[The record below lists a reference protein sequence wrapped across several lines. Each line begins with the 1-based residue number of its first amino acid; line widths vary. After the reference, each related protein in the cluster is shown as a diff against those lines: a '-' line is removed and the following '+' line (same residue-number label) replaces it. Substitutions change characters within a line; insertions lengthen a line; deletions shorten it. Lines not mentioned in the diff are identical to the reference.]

1 MTEPPTIPS
10 VHELDAAAT
19 GPGPQP
25 PAAGA
30 PAGEDSVRPLYAVA
44 VTVAVTFS
52 VVAALILQ
60 TSPTLS
66 PNDTSRWNAVWAMLE
81 TGRCSW
87 VGNGPWWTID
97 RCTYDPADTK
107 EQILRA
113 RWYSSKPYFMQVLL
127 AGVAW
132 PICRLAHLDVKEH
145 LNIVGR
151 AVLILFNAVPLAIFL
166 AFFGRWLV
174 RLRTG
179 GFAFAYSLI
188 AAAAGTYL
196 TAYCITLNNH
206 VPAAICAFFSLYAL
220 FGISTRGAEAS
231 WGWFAM
237 AGFFGGMAAAF
248 DAPATAIFGLGFA
261 YVVLLFV
268 RQRRSTSRNAW
279 APAAFVPAA
288 LVPVCGYFLSNYLC
302 TGQWLS
308 FQWRFPQHY
317 DPYWRN
323 PTGLDALHEPKGFYL
338 LQQTFGHHGFFSL
351 TPIFLVSLVGFV
363 RNLRDRQLGL
373 RPIAALSA
381 LSSLAVFAF
390 VTWKTHNYGGTCQGS
405 RWLFWLIPMWLIMLP
420 AGVEW
425 IARRPLGRWVAVLLL
440 AVSAFSMAYASR
452 MPWSRSWLH
461 ELYAAAGIINY

>member
-1 MTEPPTIPS
+1 MTELPTIPP
-10 VHELDAAAT
+10 VHELDDAAS
-19 GPGPQP
+19 GPGPQR

-30 PAGEDSVRPLYAVA
+30 PASDDSVRPLYAVA
-44 VTVAVTFS
+44 VTVAVTFA

-66 PNDTSRWNAVWAMLE
+66 PNDTSRWNAVWAMVE

-87 VGNGPWWTID
+87 IGNGPWWTID
-97 RCTYDPADTK
+97 RCTYDPIGTR
-107 EQILRA
+107 EQILHA

-127 AGVAW
+127 AGIAW
-132 PICRLAHLDVKEH
+132 PICRLAHLDLKEH

-151 AVLILFNAVPLAIFL
+151 AVLILFNAVPLALFL
-166 AFFGRWLV
+166 AFFGRWLI

-179 GFAFAYSLI
+179 GFAFACSLI

-237 AGFFGGMAAAF
+237 AGFFAGMAAAF
-248 DAPATAIFGLGFA
+248 DAPAAAILGLGFVYA
-261 YVVLLFV
+261 AWLFV
-268 RQRRSTSRNAW
+268 RQRRSTGRNEW
-279 APAAFVPAA
+279 ATAAFVPAA
-288 LVPVCGYFLSNYLC
+288 FVPVCGYFLANYLC

-317 DPYWRN
+317 DPYWN
-323 PTGLDALHEPKGFYL
+323 KPVGLDALNEPKGLYL
-338 LQQTFGHHGFFSL
+338 FHQTFGHHGFFTL
-351 TPIFLVSLVGFV
+351 TPIFLVSVVGFV
-363 RNLRDRQLGL
+363 RNLRDRQRGL
-373 RPIAALSA
+373 RPIAAISA

-425 IARRPLGRWVAVLLL
+425 IARRPLGRWLAVLFL

-461 ELYAAAGIINY
+461 ELCAAAGIIHY